1 MSSLSPGHAL
11 SKLNGNTVPQE
22 KFRFSRHLKEL
33 HQTPLHKPDI
43 LQLTFASHLT
53 EREEYKMSE
62 VFFFIDISLY
72 FGSPPIF
79 NLLNYVCSIVVF
91 NYQFSAHALGFYH
104 EQSRPDRDDY
114 VTIRTENIKAG
125 KNVVCYTAVFS
136 VVTQR
141 SSPVGRSVA

>member
-1 MSSLSPGHAL
+1 MSSLPPGHAL
-11 SKLNGNTVPQE
+11 SKLNGNTVPQA
-22 KFRFSRHLKEL
+22 KFRFSRHLKEF

-53 EREEYKMSE
+53 ERDECLT
-62 VFFFIDISLY
+62 FFIYRYIIVLRP
-72 FGSPPIF
+72 PPIF

-91 NYQFSAHALGFYH
+91 NYQFPAHALGFYH

-125 KNVVCYTAVFS
+125 KNDEIIIWFTNTF
-136 VVTQR
+136 R
-141 SSPVGRSVA
+141 